1 MDIPPP
7 RAPLPQ
13 RGPPTPLTEL
23 VGGAPAQAPRTA
35 LPAAPI
41 PAPVPA
47 PSSAVPDASLAA
59 GPEPCDTFERWI
71 REDAAGELDRAHLAE
86 LRSHLARCTSCLESR
101 RRAIETL
108 AQVGRG
114 LRANRGAAAP
124 TARLRAQGPL
134 ARRRSLLLFLTACA
148 GLFLA
153 SRSGVL
159 EGADPRLWATAVGQ
173 PARVGEESLDVGGER
188 RLLVRGDVLVV
199 EPGGALQLDSG
210 RLAARLGA
218 GRMLVES
225 SLGPRLR
232 LVLGELALEGRGRVV
247 TPDGVLDLESGALV
261 LESDGGGTRVVVS
274 TARGTWTGVQGARA
288 LQPEADFVAR
298 WQEPIAPT
306 PP

>member
-13 RGPPTPLTEL
+13 RGPPTPLAQL
-23 VGGAPAQAPRTA
+23 VGGAPAQAPPPA
-35 LPAAPI
+35 PAPAA
-41 PAPVPA
+41 APQ
-47 PSSAVPDASLAA
+47 
-59 GPEPCDTFERWI
+59 EPCETFERWI
-71 REDAAGELDRAHLAE
+71 REDAAGELDRTHLAE
-86 LRSHLARCTSCLESR
+86 LRAHLAHCAPCLENR

-108 AQVGRG
+108 ALVGRG
-114 LRANRGAAAP
+114 LRANRGPTAP
-124 TARLRAQGPL
+124 TARPRAQGPL

-148 GLFLA
+148 GLVLA

-173 PARVGEESLDVGGER
+173 PARVGEESVDVGGEP

-199 EPGGALQLDSG
+199 EPGGALQLASG

-218 GRMLVES
+218 GRLLVES

-232 LVLGELALEGRGRVV
+232 LILGELALEGRGRVV

-261 LESDGGGTRVVVS
+261 LEADGAGTRVSVA

-288 LQPEADFVAR
+288 LEPSADFVAR
-298 WQEPIAPT
+298 WHEPIAPT